1 MSTTTTEPPQYD
13 GYHGATATPTQYRPL
28 TQAQERAVL
37 AYAMYAQQHER
48 LEIRWVDNRMV
59 CQLVR
64 CEDRK
69 RV

>member
-1 MSTTTTEPPQYD
+1 MSTTTTQPPVFDGYD
-13 GYHGATATPTQYRPL
+13 GPEATPKRYRPL
-28 TQAQERAVL
+28 TDAQQRAVL

-48 LEIRWVDNRMV
+48 LEVRWVDDRMV

-64 CEDRK
+64 CEDRQ